1 MLFSLHQ
8 SHARGVEEMD
18 GEKLEIIYHRF
29 NDENYIQFDPIRYV
43 HQFENQAE
51 QELVGLIA
59 SSLAFGR
66 VTQIFKAIECIM
78 EIVGGEPLAY
88 ISALGDAPEKEL
100 LTFRYRFVSGRDI
113 HRLFKV
119 AGCIIS
125 THGSLGA
132 FMRKNYRPGHFL
144 SLVDTVIKVFEGV
157 HYLVPCSLKGSAC
170 KRLFLYFRWMVRRD
184 AVDLGLWDFINPS
197 ELVMPLD
204 THIFRV
210 ARDAGFT
217 SRRSPSL
224 ATALD
229 ITKSLRRYSP
239 DDPVKY
245 DWGLAHLGIIANNFA
260 LTPAHS

>member
-1 MLFSLHQ
+1 
-8 SHARGVEEMD
+8 MD
-18 GEKLEIIYHRF
+18 GEKLETLYHQY
-29 NDENYIQFDPIRYV
+29 NDEEYIQYDPIKYV
-43 HQFENQAE
+43 HRFENQAE

-66 VTQIFKAIECIM
+66 VTQIFKAIDLIL
-78 EIVGGEPLAY
+78 EIVDGEPRAY
-88 ISALGDAPEKEL
+88 ISALGDAPEEKL
-100 LTFRYRFVSGRDI
+100 LSFRYRFVSGSDI
-113 HRLFKV
+113 YRLFKV
-119 AGCIIS
+119 ADCIIS

-144 SLVDTVIKVFEGV
+144 GLVEKVIKVFESV

-184 AVDLGLWDFINPS
+184 TIDLGLWDFIDS
-197 ELVMPLD
+197 AELVMPLD

-245 DWGLAHLGIIANNFA
+245 DWGLARLGIIANNFA
-260 LTPAHS
+260 VA